1 MAIALI
7 FGRHNQSRGGGE
19 REEIV
24 VVAVA
29 ETKQSLHIY
38 NTQN

>member
-7 FGRHNQSRGGGE
+7 FGRHNKSRGGGE

-24 VVAVA
+24 AVA
-29 ETKQSLHIY
+29 ETKQSLQIY